1 MKIIDTHA
9 HLFVPEFEKDLDEV
23 VSRAKKNG
31 VTKVLL
37 PNIATETIDAVKKAS
52 ETYPDFFLPMMG
64 IHPTCVGDD
73 WQADLEKVHTELL
86 HNKYIAIGEIGI
98 DLYWDKSRK
107 EQQVMAFETQL
118 QWSKEMQ
125 LPVSIHSRDAVKEVI
140 ESIQK
145 VGVESITGVF
155 HSFGGNADELKQIL
169 LLRNFYIGVNGVVTF
184 KNSGLDEVIKHAGLQ
199 NILLETD
206 SPYLAP
212 TPHRGKRNEP
222 SYLTE
227 ILQKLAQIFGV
238 SAEEVAQI
246 TTRNAAQ
253 LFHL

>member
-86 HNKYIAIGEIGI
+86 HHKYIAIGEIGI

-107 EQQVMAFETQL
+107 EQQVMTFETQL
-118 QWSKEMQ
+118 QWSKEMH

-145 VGVESITGVF
+145 VGAESITGVF